1 MNTLTADFNL
11 KIAPHSFHLCLSFLH
26 ASSLWIEATSQG
38 INKSSM
44 KKRIN
49 FSRRIELELSTR
61 FGCSFSPYEEYG
73 VCQCTFIRIHTY
85 IRTYGACV
93 CVRAC
98 VYNNYRMSAFRECC
112 RPGSICRSSQLRQEQ
127 FQLRLEAAL
136 LTSVVY
142 MYVCILGIN
151 LTACQSVYIIYTDD
165 GFEGLITAA
174 RLLPGY
180 IAILSYTVI

>member
-73 VCQCTFIRIHTY
+73 VC
-85 IRTYGACV
+85 
-93 CVRAC
+93 
-98 VYNNYRMSAFRECC
+98 
-112 RPGSICRSSQLRQEQ
+112 
-127 FQLRLEAAL
+127 
-136 LTSVVY
+136 
-142 MYVCILGIN
+142 
-151 LTACQSVYIIYTDD
+151 
-165 GFEGLITAA
+165 
-174 RLLPGY
+174 
-180 IAILSYTVI
+180 

>member
-73 VCQCTFIRIHTY
+73 VCQCTFICIHTY
-85 IRTYGACV
+85 IRTQGACV
-93 CVRAC
+93 CVCVSVCTIITAC
-98 VYNNYRMSAFRECC
+98 LHFVSAVVLAAYVALASCV
-112 RPGSICRSSQLRQEQ
+112 RSSSSRDLKQP
-127 FQLRLEAAL
+127 
-136 LTSVVY
+136 
-142 MYVCILGIN
+142 C
-151 LTACQSVYIIYTDD
+151 
-165 GFEGLITAA
+165 
-174 RLLPGY
+174 
-180 IAILSYTVI
+180 